1 MNWAGPLSAAA
12 VFAAVAVASPA
23 SARVEAGSG
32 YTKAQT
38 FSCALRLLR
47 VDRGYAI
54 VEKDADAAYVLFE
67 YPVSGQKT
75 AANGAVEIVET
86 QAGVKVFVQLPRMPS
101 YYETVLRD
109 ALLRKLRDEY
119 GPPPPKPPAAD
130 KPPAAK
136 DPKQKPEAPKNPDE
150 TPDDEG

>member
-1 MNWAGPLSAAA
+1 MKWAGPLLIVAAGL
-12 VFAAVAVASPA
+12 AAPAAA

-32 YTKAQT
+32 YSKAQT

-54 VEKDADAAYVLFE
+54 VEKDPDAAYVLFE
-67 YPVSGQKT
+67 YPLNGQKT
-75 AANGAVEIVET
+75 TASGAVEIVET
-86 QAGVKVFVQLPRMPS
+86 ASGVKVYVQLPRMPA

-119 GPPPPKPPAAD
+119 GPPTANSPPKDKPAAPDEPKKKPD
-130 KPPAAK
+130 KP
-136 DPKQKPEAPKNPDE
+136 KNSEE
-150 TPDDEG
+150 TPDDEP